1 MRRKQTKKA
10 NEATDLDGE
19 FFTWVFINFC
29 RVFDD
34 VPSSLVEKS
43 VRLAGYNTFIKKPDP
58 NKERAVK
65 IKARGKT
72 FLAWSSI
79 LELHHKI
86 QSSTTKKFDFE
97 NKQPVNEDLLV
108 VARDGIRSM
117 MIGIAI
123 KPGLRTA
130 LKFIL

>member
-1 MRRKQTKKA
+1 M
-10 NEATDLDGE
+10 
-19 FFTWVFINFC
+19 
-29 RVFDD
+29 
-34 VPSSLVEKS
+34 PSSLVEKS

-65 IKARGKT
+65 IKACGKT
-72 FLAWSSI
+72 FFSLKFNPRAPFI
-79 LELHHKI
+79 
-86 QSSTTKKFDFE
+86 TTKKFDFE

-123 KPGLRTA
+123 KPGLTTA
-130 LKFIL
+130 LKFILEISHFRTLIKVEKGQTPFW